1 MSRPILLSI
10 LTMPPPQSPLK
21 RLQAL
26 ITFYLKFITLFPIA
40 VIWNKSYILQHPD
53 NPLPTIITSSWSKE
67 IYAYSLTSGVRNY
80 LIRQHPLLLRMLIN
94 QQPRSL
100 QTSKPTAAQYI
111 EGDWHGP
118 LLQPGIVVFYKRNLL
133 YVLEFPISTPSY
145 PPVFTTSVFS
155 LHANLPLS
163 LLSPQKF
170 VARPIHY
177 DPDILYALSDSIFL
191 SNHKIS
197 SFLDV

>member
-10 LTMPPPQSPLK
+10 LTMPLPQSPLK

-26 ITFYLKFITLFPIA
+26 IIFYLKITILTPIA
-40 VIWNKSYILQHPD
+40 VIWNQSYILRHPD
-53 NPLPTIITSSWSKE
+53 NPLPTIIISPWSQN
-67 IYAYSLTSGVRNY
+67 IYAYSMTSGVRSH
-80 LIRQHPLLLRMLIN
+80 LVRQHPTLLRILIN
-94 QQPRSL
+94 QQPHPQSA
-100 QTSKPTAAQYI
+100 KPTAAQYI

-118 LLQPGIVVFYKRNLL
+118 LLQPGIVVSYKRDLL
-133 YVLEFPISTPSY
+133 YVFDFPTSTPSY
-145 PPVFTTSVFS
+145 PPIFTTSALS
-155 LHANLPLS
+155 LRTNIHYS

-177 DPDILYALSDSIFL
+177 DPNILYASSDSISFP
-191 SNHKIS
+191 SHKIS